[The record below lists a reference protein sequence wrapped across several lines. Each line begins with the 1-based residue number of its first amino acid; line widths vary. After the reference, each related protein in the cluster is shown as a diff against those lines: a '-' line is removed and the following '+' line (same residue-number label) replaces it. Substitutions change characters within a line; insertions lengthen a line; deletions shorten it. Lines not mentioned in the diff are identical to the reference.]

1 MPSQRQGSPAFPSAL
16 AAVWIALA
24 LPLFA
29 QNASVDVLHYRVEL
43 TLPADD
49 SAIEAAAELTVR
61 PVTPSLES
69 LQLDFAGLTIDGVTV
84 NGKAARYERTGDR
97 LTIATRRRNSEPF
110 RVAIRYHGKPKDGL
124 LLRENKY
131 GDPATFADN
140 WPNRARFW
148 IPSID
153 HPSDKATVEFIV
165 TARAAFDVIANG
177 TLLSETTLENGMKR
191 THWSEATP
199 IPVHCMVIGATEFA
213 IVPADSGGETEIAY
227 WLYPRDREQGMRQ
240 FGRVPEMV
248 AHYVATIGPYP
259 YDKLALVESST
270 KFGGMENAS
279 AIFLDEK
286 RIGVEGSLESLAA
299 HEIAHQWFGDSVTQR
314 QWHDVWLSEG
324 FATYFC
330 NLFFEHADGREAFLE
345 RMRNDRADYLKAQ
358 QKDPRAINDPSIV
371 ELPKL
376 LGPFTYEKGAWVL
389 HMLRGIMG
397 DRAFFA
403 AVRDYYSAYRD
414 RNAGTGELRVIMER
428 HAGQPLDWFFQQWIF
443 ERGHPVFATNW
454 TWADGKVALDVEQK
468 QTGPVFR
475 VPTVIEVRSEAG
487 ARRENVV
494 IDERVERFEVESE
507 TRPAEVVLDPDEWV
521 LKEIA
526 Q

>member
-1 MPSQRQGSPAFPSAL
+1 MLTRGSVSM
-16 AAVWIALA
+16 AAVLLLLA
-24 LPLFA
+24 VSAGA
-29 QNASVDVLHYRVEL
+29 QNPSVDVLHYRVAITL
-43 TLPADD
+43 LPAGD
-49 SAIEAAAELTVR
+49 AIEATAELTVR
-61 PVTPSLES
+61 PVAAKLES

-84 NGKAARYERTGDR
+84 EGKPARYSRTNER
-97 LTIATRRRNSEPF
+97 LTITTRRRTAEPF
-110 RVAIRYHGKPKDGL
+110 RVAVRYHGTPKDGL
-124 LLRENKY
+124 LLRANKH
-131 GDPATFADN
+131 GDPSAFADN

-148 IPSID
+148 IPSVD

-165 TARAAFDVIANG
+165 TAPAAYDVIANG
-177 TLLSETTLENGMKR
+177 TLLGTEQLQNGAKQ
-191 THWSEATP
+191 THWSESTP
-199 IPVHCMVIGATEFA
+199 IPMHCMVIGATEFA
-213 IVPADSGGETEIAY
+213 IVPVGTGDGISIAY
-227 WLYPRDREQGMRQ
+227 WLYPRDREQGTKQ
-240 FGRVPEMV
+240 FGRVPQML
-248 AHYVATIGPYP
+248 AYFDDTIGPYP

-286 RIGVEGSLESLAA
+286 RIGGEASLEGLAA

-330 NLFFEHADGREAFLE
+330 NLFFEHADGRTAFLE
-345 RMRNDRADYLKAQ
+345 RMRTDREDYLKAQ
-358 QKDPRAINDPSIV
+358 RREPRAIHDPSIV

-397 DRAFFA
+397 ERAFFA

-414 RNAGTGELRVIMER
+414 RNAATGELRVIMER

-443 ERGHPVFATNW
+443 ERGHPIFAMTW
-454 TWADGKVALDVEQK
+454 TWEAGKVAVDVEQK
-468 QTGPVFR
+468 QDGTVFR
-475 VPTVIEVRSEAG
+475 VPTVIEVRGESG
-487 ARRENVV
+487 ARRENVI
-494 IDERVERFEVESE
+494 IDERTERFEVESAE
-507 TRPAEVVLDPDEWV
+507 RPSEVVLDPDEWV
-521 LKEIA
+521 LKEST

>member
-1 MPSQRQGSPAFPSAL
+1 MPFKGPAAL
-16 AAVWIALA
+16 AVVLLTLA
-24 LPLFA
+24 IPVAA
-29 QNASVDVLHYRVEL
+29 QDAAVDVLHYRVEI
-43 TLPADD
+43 TLP
-49 SAIEAAAELTVR
+49 SQGNTIEAVTELTVR
-61 PVTPSLES
+61 PVAGTLE
-69 LQLDFAGLTIDGVTV
+69 LLKLDFAGLTIDGVTV
-84 NGKAARYERTGDR
+84 EGKAAHYERIGDR
-97 LTIATRRRNSEPF
+97 LTIATHRRTSEPF

-124 LLRENKY
+124 LLQDNKH
-131 GDPATFADN
+131 GDPSAFADN

-165 TARAAFDVIANG
+165 TAGAAYDVIANG
-177 TLLSETTLENGMKR
+177 TLMSTTTLPDGTKR
-191 THWSEATP
+191 TYWSEATP

-213 IVPADSGGETEIAY
+213 IAPIVSEATHASGGTEIAF
-227 WLYPRDREQGMRQ
+227 WLYPRDREQGIRQ
-240 FGRVPEMV
+240 FGRVSEMV
-248 AHYVATIGPYP
+248 AHFAATIGPYP

-270 KFGGMENAS
+270 KFGGMENSS
-279 AIFLDEK
+279 AIFFDEK
-286 RIGVEGSLESLAA
+286 RIGGEDSLEAIAA

-314 QWHDVWLSEG
+314 QWHDIWLSEG

-330 NLFFEHADGREAFLE
+330 NLFFEHADGRAAFLE
-345 RMRNDRADYLKAQ
+345 RMRNDRDDYLKAQ
-358 QKDPRAINDPSIV
+358 RKEPHAIHDPSIV

-414 RNAGTGELRVIMER
+414 RNAATGELRVIMER

-443 ERGHPVFATNW
+443 GRGHPVFATSW
-454 TWADGKVALDVEQK
+454 TWADGKVAVDVEQK
-468 QTGPVFR
+468 QSGSVFR

-487 ARRENVV
+487 AHRENVL
-494 IDERVERFEVESE
+494 IDERKERFEVDSE
-507 TRPAEVVLDPDEWV
+507 KRPSEVVLDPDEWV
-521 LKEIA
+521 LKEMM